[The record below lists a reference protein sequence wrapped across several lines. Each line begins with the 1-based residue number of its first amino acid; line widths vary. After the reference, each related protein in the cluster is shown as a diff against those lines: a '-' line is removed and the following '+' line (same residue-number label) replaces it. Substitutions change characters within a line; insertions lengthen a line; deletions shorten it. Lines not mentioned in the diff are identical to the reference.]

1 MFTSPCV
8 DQHPHI
14 AAAAAVAYTVCPK
27 CGTLE
32 KSGKASC
39 CGRGGS
45 WFGHCESAGS
55 AQLGHT
61 WLEGIE
67 ACKTRPQFKT
77 AMKKQRNAAQQ
88 LNFERAIATKS
99 QEVITAATM
108 FRFKSFNASTPI
120 VMPAETPT
128 STLDISSTEY
138 DTGKTTTMAISK
150 PTEMATRTTTI
161 TGMDKST
168 RSSVTNT
175 AAKILTTA
183 LSHPGS
189 LGKSTGIDMTYKD
202 ATVAST
208 SMAVVT
214 YTAQEAISATDW
226 VAQGMWLC
234 MICAAGACVE
244 LDCLP
249 DPHADSVVVGSTL
262 ICVGVVM
269 LFLISLVATGFIL
282 IRKNTKTKR
291 RRPTI
296 STQNDPDSLRKDVK
310 GIESCL

>member
-1 MFTSPCV
+1 M
-8 DQHPHI
+8 
-14 AAAAAVAYTVCPK
+14 AAAAVAYTVCPK

-67 ACKTRPQFKT
+67 ACKTRAQFKT

-99 QEVITAATM
+99 QEVITA
-108 FRFKSFNASTPI
+108 
-120 VMPAETPT
+120 
-128 STLDISSTEY
+128 
-138 DTGKTTTMAISK
+138 
-150 PTEMATRTTTI
+150 
-161 TGMDKST
+161 
-168 RSSVTNT
+168 
-175 AAKILTTA
+175 

-189 LGKSTGIDMTYKD
+189 LGKNTDIDMTYKD

-226 VAQGMWLC
+226 VAQGMCTRLH
-234 MICAAGACVE
+234 E
-244 LDCLP
+244 
-249 DPHADSVVVGSTL
+249 S
-262 ICVGVVM
+262 
-269 LFLISLVATGFIL
+269 FL
-282 IRKNTKTKR
+282 R
-291 RRPTI
+291 
-296 STQNDPDSLRKDVK
+296 
-310 GIESCL
+310 